1 MIYKNIIL
9 EKKKSYAVI
18 KFNRAHEMNALSKEM
33 RLEFND
39 ALLDVERDQQ
49 MNALLITGGEYVFSA
64 GMDIKEMASL
74 SNVEIDDYFESMK
87 RYLKKIYSYPKPVIA
102 AVGGIALGGGF
113 NIVTVCDL
121 IVASESAIFCHPELK
136 FGISPLFYPLS
147 QIVGVNKAKE
157 IVMLGEPIG
166 ANEAER
172 IGLVNK
178 VAPPERFMREA
189 EKIAETLSSRSVKAL
204 EELKNI
210 CSVVPRMDK
219 IAALD
224 LEMSINGMLFARDE
238 RKIHMNEVLFL
249 EKLKK
254 EKTKLTSICKIKA
267 RHSSLK
273 ISLSHVVV
281 VMLSCDRIS

>member
-1 MIYKNIIL
+1 MTYKNIIL

-18 KFNRAHEMNALSKEM
+18 KFNRPHEMNALSKEM

-87 RYLKKIYSYPKPVIA
+87 RYLKKIYSYQKPVIA

-136 FGISPLFYPLS
+136 FGLSPLFYPLS

-157 IVMLGEPIG
+157 IVMLGEPMG

-254 EKTKLTSICKIKA
+254 KKQG
-267 RHSSLK
+267 
-273 ISLSHVVV
+273 
-281 VMLSCDRIS
+281 